1 MKTLYFECN
10 MGAAGDMLMSA
21 LCELIPDPDVF
32 IDRMNGLGLPGV
44 QFIRQKS
51 VKCGIEGTHISVVVR
66 GHEEHEHDGHEHHHH
81 DHHHAHME
89 DICSIIDG
97 LPLTEWVRVQA
108 KQVYNVIAQ
117 AESAVH
123 GVPVEHIHFHEVGS
137 LDAVADVVGTCLLM
151 EMIRADRIVVS
162 PVHVG
167 SGHIRCM
174 HGILPVPAP
183 ATAHILMGVPT
194 YGGTIRG
201 ELCTPTGAALLKHF
215 AHQFGNMPVMA
226 VKKIGYGMGNKDF
239 ECANCVRVMLGETDE
254 AGDSV
259 VEIACNLDD
268 MTGEAIGFA
277 AELLRKKG
285 ALDVYAV
292 PIQMK
297 KNRPGVMLCCLCKP
311 ADQEKFAMLMLK
323 HTTTIGV
330 RCHKF
335 ERYTLER
342 EFYTE
347 ETPNG
352 PVRMKRSFGYGI
364 EKVKPEFDDVSALI
378 ED

>member
-1 MKTLYFECN
+1 MKTLYIECN

-21 LCELIPDPDVF
+21 LSELIPDPDAF
-32 IDRMNGLGLPGV
+32 IARMNDLGLPGV
-44 QFIRQKS
+44 RFFRQQS
-51 VKCGIEGTHISVVVR
+51 VKCGVKGTHISVVVR
-66 GHEEHEHDGHEHHHH
+66 EHEESDHHH
-81 DHHHAHME
+81 DHDHHHHHSGLG
-89 DICSIIDG
+89 DIRHIIDHI
-97 LPLTEWVRVQA
+97 PASDWVRENA
-108 KQVYNVIAQ
+108 KKVYDVIAE
-117 AESAVH
+117 AESTVH
-123 GVPVEHIHFHEVGS
+123 GVPVENIHFHEVGS
-137 LDAVADVVGTCLLM
+137 LDAVADVVGVCTLM
-151 EMIRADRIVVS
+151 EMIGADRVVVS

-201 ELCTPTGAALLKHF
+201 ELCTPTGAALLRHF
-215 AHQFGNMPVMA
+215 ADKFGDMPVMA
-226 VKKIGYGMGNKDF
+226 VKKIGYGMGSKDF
-239 ECANCVRVMLGETDE
+239 ECANCVRAMLGETSGE
-254 AGDSV
+254 SSEV

-285 ALDVYAV
+285 ALDVYTV

-297 KNRPGVMLCCLCKP
+297 KNRPGIMLCCLCK
-311 ADQEKFAMLMLK
+311 AEEQEKFAVLMLK

-330 RCHKF
+330 RCHRF

-347 ETPNG
+347 ETPG
-352 PVRMKRSFGYGI
+352 GSVRMKRSYGYGI
-364 EKVKPEFDDVSALI
+364 EKVKPEFDDVAAMM
-378 ED
+378 EE